1 MPAVAQTLGWAWGA
15 QMYPASA
22 SALRELSEKKSLMY
36 KDSQINSGKGH
47 GTRAASLL
55 GVRGRAQSPHT
66 QIRESKEHSVF
77 HVTVGICP
85 VVISCPIRGN
95 CP

>member
-47 GTRAASLL
+47 RTGAASLL
-55 GVRGRAQSPHT
+55 GVRDRAQTPTLRAVRVKS
-66 QIRESKEHSVF
+66 
-77 HVTVGICP
+77 TVC
-85 VVISCPIRGN
+85 SMSLRASAWW
-95 CP
+95 